1 MGCASNPLG
10 DALALT
16 SQGEV
21 EPCPPGQSKHRHSH
35 ARLIMVGAH
44 GGCSW
49 WVLVVGATSQ
59 RQLEALSP
67 GGARRAVGHARAHA
81 AERVEHA
88 VLVLEARHAVRVE
101 RLVQERQ
108 LARRAV
114 GRAHEED
121 VQEARLGLGQGQG

>member
-1 MGCASNPLG
+1 MRLG
-10 DALALT
+10 LGLG
-16 SQGEV
+16 QGRGGV
-21 EPCPPGQSKHRHSH
+21 EGEDEGG
-35 ARLIMVGAH
+35 AR
-44 GGCSW
+44 C
-49 WVLVVGATSQ
+49 VLVVVATSQ

-67 GGARRAVGHARAHA
+67 RGARRAVGHARAHA

-114 GRAHEED
+114 GRAHQED
-121 VQEARLGLGQGQG
+121 VQEARLELGQGQG